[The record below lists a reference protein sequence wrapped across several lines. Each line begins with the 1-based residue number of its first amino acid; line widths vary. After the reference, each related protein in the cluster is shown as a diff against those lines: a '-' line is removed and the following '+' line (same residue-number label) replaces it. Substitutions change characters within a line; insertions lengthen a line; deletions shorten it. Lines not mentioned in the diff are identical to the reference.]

1 MQITSHYPNVS
12 LNTANPATEQA
23 RRDMQRRELI
33 EPVRDLEKSAAERP
47 LQSDDR
53 NRTATPANASVSL
66 YDSNG
71 KETETQQAVSAR
83 DEESSSEQ
91 QQSQQQQ
98 QGEQQAQAEQ
108 QEIRELQAR
117 DQEVRAHE
125 QAHATI
131 GGRYAG
137 TPSYEYQQGPD
148 GRRYA
153 VGGEVQIDLA
163 AIPGDP
169 QATIQKMQQ
178 VKAAA
183 LAPAEPSNAD
193 RRIAGE
199 ATNRL
204 LQAQAE
210 LIAEK
215 STSAASKVAAEEQ
228 QSTAVAGLSGE
239 QNSAVQTAATRDG
252 GTSDT
257 VQPASDVSA
266 ADAIGFAS
274 DTRVGGIVLPQRERL
289 EQLAL
294 MQQRSQVI
302 QNFYQ
307 LATEPRVKQYLQ
319 QV

>member
-12 LNTANPATEQA
+12 INTANPPTEQA
-23 RRDMQRRELI
+23 RRDMQRRELV
-33 EPVRDLEKSAAERP
+33 EPVRDMEKGAAERA
-47 LQSDDR
+47 LNSDDR
-53 NRTATPANASVSL
+53 SRNAANSNPGVTL

-71 KETETQQAVSAR
+71 KETETQQAIAGR
-83 DEESSSEQ
+83 EEEPSSSDQQSSSEQ
-91 QQSQQQQ
+91 ESAAEQQSAQSEQT
-98 QGEQQAQAEQ
+98 EQQAQAEQ
-108 QEIRELQAR
+108 QELRELQAR
-117 DQEVRAHE
+117 DQEVRTHE
-125 QAHATI
+125 QAHAMV

-163 AIPGDP
+163 PIAGDP
-169 QATIQKMQQ
+169 PATIQKMQQ

-183 LAPAEPSNAD
+183 LAPAEPSSAD
-193 RRIAGE
+193 RSIAAE

-215 STSAASKVAAEEQ
+215 SQQIRAASSPAIAADSAAAQAE
-228 QSTAVAGLSGE
+228 QSTEQATENTASAG
-239 QNSAVQTAATRDG
+239 
-252 GTSDT
+252 DT
-257 VQPASDVSA
+257 VA
-266 ADAIGFAS
+266 
-274 DTRVGGIVLPQRERL
+274 GIVLPQRERL
-289 EQLAL
+289 ERSAL

-307 LATEPRVKQYLQ
+307 LATEPRAKQYLQ
-319 QV
+319 QA